1 MPRAQYPINP
11 ALTVWGTHALSSLP
25 RAGGTLLFVWETKNI
40 AKKMQ
45 VFGGCWYLLS
55 QAYERYIMSFIPVR
69 FIVLY
74 NSMVVSWQACLSPYQ
89 RSINTVSRPYQYRI
103 NYVSSSIPILYP
115 FDTPSIQLLHNSY
128 LTPINRSGWLQV
140 FAPFRWFRK
149 ISQKNIFRAFRVFRC
164 WKCHSFSGFS
174 PFSHVFAN
182 KNIGSFRNLT
192 TKKSKKIWW
201 FENYYYFCS
210 VLVNYNTTT
219 YCNIVKWIR
228 RISQKWKNDRL

>member
-1 MPRAQYPINP
+1 
-11 ALTVWGTHALSSLP
+11 
-25 RAGGTLLFVWETKNI
+25 
-40 AKKMQ
+40 MQ

-89 RSINTVSRPYQYRI
+89 RRINTVSRPYQLRI
-103 NYVSSSIPILYP
+103 IFDTHPIPLLYP
-115 FDTPSIQLLHNSY
+115 FYTTPTQLLSHSDKPKWV
-128 LTPINRSGWLQV
+128 TTS
-140 FAPFRWFRK
+140 
-149 ISQKNIFRAFRVFRC
+149 FRAFSLVSQDFAKKHLSSLSCFRC

-182 KNIGSFRNLT
+182 KNVGSFRNPS
-192 TKKSKKIWW
+192 TKKKLKKIWW